1 MLHHSPMNRRS
12 LLAGLGAGLLAQ
24 PGAASAQAWAPSRPV
39 TIILGFPPGGAS
51 DAAMRIMQ
59 PVLQAALGQP
69 VVIDN
74 RAGAGGNIG
83 AQAVARAAPDGH
95 TLGSANIGTLAVNP
109 ALVRNMGFDPM
120 TDLMPISTIFNA
132 VNVLVCPANR
142 PFRSV
147 ADIIAAAKARPET
160 ISFGTGGVGSPG
172 HLCGIL
178 FDHIAGTRTVPVPY
192 RGGGPQMLALV
203 AGEHDFGFSPM
214 GTVLTHVQAGTIR
227 ALGVATKTRARELP
241 DVPSMIEAGL
251 PNFEVLNWDGFV
263 VPAGTPAPI
272 RARLGEVIR
281 AALTDPGVIADFQR
295 RGLEAWPSTE
305 AAFARQLAADA
316 AKWQPLIRAAGIE
329 PS

>member
-1 MLHHSPMNRRS
+1 MMKKRD
-12 LLAGLGAGLLAQ
+12 LLAGLALLPWATPALAQ
-24 PGAASAQAWAPSRPV
+24 EYPSRPIRLLV
-39 TIILGFPPGGAS
+39 GFAAGGSTDVFAR
-51 DAAMRIMQ
+51 AIAPR
-59 PVLQAALGQP
+59 LQALLGQP
-69 VVIDN
+69 VVIEN
-74 RAGAGGNIG
+74 RPGAGGNI
-83 AQAVARAAPDGH
+83 ATEATARSAPDGY
-95 TLGSANIGTLAVNP
+95 TLLLGTIGPLAINPTLYGNLSFDPLKDLTPVSLVGEVPNVLAVP
-109 ALVRNMGFDPM
+109 VD
-120 TDLMPISTIFNA
+120 
-132 VNVLVCPANR
+132 R

-160 ISFGTGGVGSPG
+160 ISYGTGGVGPPG

-178 FDHIAGTRTVPVPY
+178 FDQIAGTRTVPVPY

-272 RARLGEVIR
+272 RVRLGEVIR